1 MASVNIQKGSRAA
14 AGMTHTLC
22 CSVRATSWDSF
33 TFQVAG
39 MMTSTCRGTKHGI
52 PSQEL
57 IHNTSATSQN
67 CTHTCTS
74 EGTSRPQAGVRCG
87 A

>member
-1 MASVNIQKGSRAA
+1 MASINVQKGSRVA

-39 MMTSTCRGTKHGI
+39 MMTSTCRGTKHGT
-52 PSQEL
+52 PSQEVNPIPKRNIAKL
-57 IHNTSATSQN
+57 HSQV
-67 CTHTCTS
+67 HT
-74 EGTSRPQAGVRCG
+74 
-87 A
+87 

>member
-1 MASVNIQKGSRAA
+1 MASINVQKGSRAG

-39 MMTSTCRGTKHGI
+39 MMTSTCTGARYGT
-52 PSQEL
+52 PSQDCPTQ
-57 IHNTSATSQN
+57 HTSAT
-67 CTHTCTS
+67 
-74 EGTSRPQAGVRCG
+74 
-87 A
+87 